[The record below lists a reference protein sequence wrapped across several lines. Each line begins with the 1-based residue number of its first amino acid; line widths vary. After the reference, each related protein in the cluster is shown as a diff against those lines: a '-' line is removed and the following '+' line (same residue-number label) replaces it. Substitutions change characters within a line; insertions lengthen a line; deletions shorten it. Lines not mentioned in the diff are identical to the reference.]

1 MFTLTENEPGKE
13 GERFFFR
20 WMLRYWWKTRACI
33 NRDKRSSFEE
43 HRFVLEFDLYR
54 ASRNYEIALFRVINH
69 LFTSSRKETDDYIKL
84 SFVFIANYSW
94 FSFATVFPNLVAV
107 FTLKYFHREY
117 YRLLIFPFLGKISR
131 FEIVYLYFAIKMNF
145 TIIYHFFDAIINDD
159 FFFFR
164 SNELPVSPLTIR
176 WIYIYINM
184 YV

>member
-20 WMLRYWWKTRACI
+20 RMLRYWWKTRACI

-159 FFFFR
+159 FFFSFDASIEWIAR
-164 SNELPVSPLTIR
+164 VSIDYSLN
-176 WIYIYINM
+176 IYI
-184 YV
+184 